1 MFRTIKAYIPNTITC
16 LNLLS
21 GTMAC
26 VMAFNLYHTVG
37 GMLGYE
43 WAFLFIGAAAV
54 FDFLDGAMARL
65 LHAYSDM
72 GKELDS
78 LSDLV
83 SFGLA
88 PAMLVFNYMNYF
100 HPGISAWS
108 FISLFMVAM
117 GALRLAKFNIDTRQT
132 TSFIGLPIPA
142 NAIFW
147 VGMLAWLIDTAYP
160 GDLVMAVMV
169 VGMSLLMVCNLPM
182 FSLKFKNF
190 NLADN
195 YRRYLIIIAAV
206 LFVGVGGIP
215 GLAWTIMFYL
225 LLSLADRMFSPKAAQ

>member
-1 MFRTIKAYIPNTITC
+1 
-16 LNLLS
+16 
-21 GTMAC
+21 
-26 VMAFNLYHTVG
+26 
-37 GMLGYE
+37 
-43 WAFLFIGAAAV
+43 
-54 FDFLDGAMARL
+54 
-65 LHAYSDM
+65 
-72 GKELDS
+72 
-78 LSDLV
+78 
-83 SFGLA
+83 
-88 PAMLVFNYMNYF
+88 
-100 HPGISAWS
+100 
-108 FISLFMVAM
+108 MVAM